1 MEIRRLHKQ
10 FFLQLCLQLYIT
22 ARKIAFTAHQMCG
35 QRFSK
40 GHLCRNLM
48 TFDAHQR
55 LSLNAPLSP
64 RSKAVKAVFT
74 HLWTPV
80 NCVSKVFL
88 WYAFAF
94 YQKRVKGVSKFVC
107 DSIQRFAKGVV
118 EDTCDAGQWFVRPAG
133 PVQSSRKKK
142 ICFARSALARLAGT
156 SRSRSRFALRDRSSR
171 SASFTLF
178 LLARLAF

>member
-133 PVQSSRKKK
+133 PVQSSKKK
-142 ICFARSALARLAGT
+142 KNLLCAFRART
-156 SRSRSRFALRDRSSR
+156 SRRNFSLALPVRASRPFIAFRIFYAFP
-171 SASFTLF
+171 AS
-178 LLARLAF
+178 